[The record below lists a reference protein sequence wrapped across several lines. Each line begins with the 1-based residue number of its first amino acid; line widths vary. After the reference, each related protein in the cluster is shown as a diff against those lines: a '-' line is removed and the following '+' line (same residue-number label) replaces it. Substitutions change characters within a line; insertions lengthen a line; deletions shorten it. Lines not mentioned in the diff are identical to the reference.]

1 MRKEELP
8 RPCGKCS
15 TTDWPYQANGG
26 VDRCTCARGRALAQ
40 AALSRGRRRN
50 DVSGVESVLVSLA
63 VEDLAALMPHYGA
76 LASDVAR
83 LAVARQ
89 LQEFVCDPE
98 ELAWLVREAPLRYPA
113 WPGIR
118 EIRALYCARFS
129 PRDGVVVDSWVY
141 EGGIIPGVV
150 DPPHLI
156 ADGRHG
162 ALISANAGDALMV
175 RMLADAMPP
184 QRRRASLRNRPRRN
198 QSFPPRK
205 RSTASRKSSGRIR
218 NAIRPVESRRV
229 TRHKQRIDQA
239 CSAGPGD
246 AHQPLGGDTVPRAD
260 G

>member
-26 VDRCTCARGRALAQ
+26 VDRCTCARGRAQ
-40 AALSRGRRRN
+40 ARADVSHGRRRD
-50 DVSGVESVLVSLA
+50 DVPGVESVLVSLA

-156 ADGRHG
+156 ADGPRG

-175 RMLADAMPP
+175 RVLADAMPP
-184 QRRRASLRNRPRRN
+184 PAA
-198 QSFPPRK
+198 PRK
-205 RSTASRKSSGRIR
+205 PPKSAMVPKPKLPTQEEIDRIKEEQRQNQER
-218 NAIRPVESRRV
+218 N
-229 TRHKQRIDQA
+229 K
-239 CSAGPGD
+239 AGGEPPGD
-246 AHQPLGGDTVPRAD
+246 GA
-260 G
+260 